1 MIDKKRLLKS
11 LIIISLIIIIIIAII
26 HIRKTLARYE
36 TTATAERDF
45 EVAFWV
51 VDNDFK
57 TDRLVIDDIYP
68 STNVFDNYTISV
80 TNFDPGNLDTE
91 IDDKIAETDIEYEI
105 ELITTTNLPLSYEIA
120 KDGETISD
128 RVTQQLFTDSDGTV
142 YRRIKI
148 GTSENPF
155 IMDTINNTTNQ
166 KNKITN
172 TFTLKVTFP
181 SQYSANQEY
190 ADLMEDIKINLTA
203 RQVIKE

>member
-36 TTATAERDF
+36 TTATSERDF

-80 TNFDPGNLDTE
+80 TNFDPGNLATE
-91 IDDKIAETDIEYEI
+91 VDDKIAETDIEYEI

-142 YRRIKI
+142 YRKIKI

-181 SQYSANQEY
+181 SQYSTNQEY

-203 RQVIKE
+203 RQVIEE